1 MPTPSGE
8 NTNGTSGACMG
19 CCLGEDANLAAAP
32 LAQSLFFRPKVFRPR
47 ERRPPM
53 GRRRHTMAVEA
64 LVPPDATRV
73 ATRCTAHSATVYTN
87 GKKRH
92 REAVFAN
99 LCTLLRPHDL
109 LVRLP
114 HYNSVHEWPK
124 TAPRSRFRRS
134 VYTVASPRHARTTL
148 TLQQCTQMA
157 KNGVERPFSPICVHS
172 CVPTSVHNGATVYT
186 NGPKQLQEAT
196 LADLCTLFA
205 SGGKPT
211 LRDPRG
217 RPPARPTRASKAE
230 PPPYGRGLPNATDGL
245 PMR

>member
-1 MPTPSGE
+1 
-8 NTNGTSGACMG
+8 MG

-32 LAQSLFFRPKVFRPR
+32 LAQSLFFRPG

-73 ATRCTAHSATVYTN
+73 ATHGAAHSAT
-87 GKKRH
+87 RS
-92 REAVFAN
+92 
-99 LCTLLRPHDL
+99 
-109 LVRLP
+109 
-114 HYNSVHEWPK
+114 NSVHEWPK
-124 TAPRSRFRRS
+124 TAPRGRFHRL
-134 VYTVASPRHARTTL
+134 VYTLASPRPARATL

-157 KNGVERPFSPICVHS
+157 KNGVERPFSPTCVHC
-172 CVPTSVHNGATVYT
+172 CVPTSCSHDPHGATVYT
-186 NGPKQLQEAT
+186 NGKKRCREAI
-196 LADLCTLFA
+196 LANLCTLFA

-217 RPPARPTRASKAE
+217 CPPARPTRASKAE
-230 PPPYGRGLPNATDGL
+230 PPPYGRGHPANATDGL

>member
-1 MPTPSGE
+1 
-8 NTNGTSGACMG
+8 MG

-64 LVPPDATRV
+64 LVPPDAARV
-73 ATRCTAHSATVYTN
+73 ATRGTAHSAT
-87 GKKRH
+87 RS
-92 REAVFAN
+92 
-99 LCTLLRPHDL
+99 
-109 LVRLP
+109 
-114 HYNSVHEWPK
+114 NSVHEWPK
-124 TAPRSRFRRS
+124 MAPRGRFHRL
-134 VYTVASPRHARTTL
+134 VYTVASPRPARTTL

-157 KNGVERPFSPICVHS
+157 KNCVERPFSPTCVHS

-186 NGPKQLQEAT
+186 NGKKRCREAI
-196 LADLCTLFA
+196 LANLCTLFA
-205 SGGKPT
+205 PGDKPT

-230 PPPYGRGLPNATDGL
+230 PPPYGRGHSANATDGL